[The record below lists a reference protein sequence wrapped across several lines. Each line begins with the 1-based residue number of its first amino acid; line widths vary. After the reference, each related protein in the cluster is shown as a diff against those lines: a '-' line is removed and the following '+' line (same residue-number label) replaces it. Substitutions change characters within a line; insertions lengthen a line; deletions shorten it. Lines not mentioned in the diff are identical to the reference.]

1 MWLRIASKP
10 EDLQKRAYEKK
21 NQNNLYADVKPEAR
35 RAHVGVIF
43 DVDDVP
49 TLVIYGGR
57 AKSGE
62 LLSDVW
68 STPLNNMSYLEWRLK
83 RDLPELETQE
93 LSDSD
98 KEINNDNSEVANFES
113 NETDSEQDSNTE
125 KSVRNLSKKHHKKS
139 EKNYPP
145 ARKGHLGVSIP
156 DNPHEPL
163 MVRTDFNLKWFR
175 SRWF

>member
-1 MWLRIASKP
+1 M
-10 EDLQKRAYEKK
+10 
-21 NQNNLYADVKPEAR
+21 
-35 RAHVGVIF
+35 GVIF

-68 STPLNNMSYLEWRLK
+68 STPLNNLSHLEWRLK
-83 RDLPELETQE
+83 RNLPELETQE
-93 LSDSD
+93 LSDND
-98 KEINNDNSEVANFES
+98 NEINNDSEVANFES
-113 NETDSEQDSNTE
+113 DENDSAQDNNAE
-125 KSVRNLSKKHHKKS
+125 ENIRNLSKKHHKKS

-163 MVRTDFNLKWFR
+163 MVRSDFNLV
-175 SRWF
+175 